1 MSQIR
6 YEMNALNYNDIPGN
20 PIVYWVSKSII
31 NDFKN
36 GTALGELAPTKKG
49 LDTGDNDYFLKYWFE
64 VSRNKIGTECYD
76 AASFMEAKKKWAL
89 HDKGGEFRK
98 WFGNQ
103 EWIINWENNA
113 QELRHAKANL
123 RSERYYFNL
132 AITWSALSSGKISFR
147 LSDYGAISNTAGSSI
162 YPTKEN
168 VDYLIAF
175 MNSCVSQM
183 ILDMISPTLNY
194 SAGPVSEVPII
205 FDDSVIDKIKSF
217 VAANVSIAKDDWNN
231 YEYSLN
237 FKKHPLI

>member
-1 MSQIR
+1 MQLR
-6 YEMNALNYNDIPGN
+6 YEINSNEFNNIPGS

-36 GTALGELAPTKKG
+36 GRALRDVAPTKKG

-64 VSRNKIGTECYD
+64 VSREKIGTNCYNATD
-76 AASFMEAKKKWAL
+76 FFKTKKKWAL

-103 EWIINWENNA
+103 EWIIDWENNA
-113 QELRHAKANL
+113 QKLRLAKANL

-132 AITWSALSSGKISFR
+132 AITWSSLSSGKISFR

-162 YPTKEN
+162 YPAKEN

-205 FDDSVIDKIKSF
+205 FEKTFAKKIKEF
-217 VAANVSIAKDDWNN
+217 AEANISIAKDDWNS

-237 FKKHPLI
+237 FKEHPLI